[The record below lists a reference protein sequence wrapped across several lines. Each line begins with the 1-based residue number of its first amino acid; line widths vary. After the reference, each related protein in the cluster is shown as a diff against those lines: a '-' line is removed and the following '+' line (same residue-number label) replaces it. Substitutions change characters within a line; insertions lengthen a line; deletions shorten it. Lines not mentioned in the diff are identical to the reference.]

1 MQPSR
6 KTLHKLI
13 PSAFSLLLFLGSFTV
28 FAACGIK
35 EDGSWMRC
43 RSAQTM
49 VTIFAAVLSA
59 CLLLQ
64 AFTRQKALRVV
75 LNGIGIA
82 GSAIILLLPGKLM
95 PMCMMHTMRCYTLF
109 QPFVRIMAVLVACS
123 CLIQVIQATRERR
136 H

>member
-43 RSAQTM
+43 HSAQTM

-59 CLLLQ
+59 CLFLQ

-75 LNGIGIA
+75 LNGISIA
-82 GSAIILLLPGKLM
+82 GSAIIFLLPGKLM

>member
-43 RSAQTM
+43 HSAQTM

-82 GSAIILLLPGKLM
+82 GSAIIFLLPGKLM

-109 QPFVRIMAVLVACS
+109 RPFVRIMAVLVACA
-123 CLIQVIQATRERR
+123 CLIQVIRVTRERR

>member
-43 RSAQTM
+43 HSAQTT
-49 VTIFAAVLSA
+49 VTICAAVLSA

-95 PMCMMHTMRCYTLF
+95 PMCMMRTMRCYTLF
-109 QPFVRIMAVLVACS
+109 QPFVRIMAVLVVCS
-123 CLIQVIQATRERR
+123 CLIQIVQAIRERR

>member
-43 RSAQTM
+43 HSAQTM

-82 GSAIILLLPGKLM
+82 GSAIIFLLPGKLM
-95 PMCMMHTMRCYTLF
+95 PMCMMHTMHCYTLF

>member
-43 RSAQTM
+43 HSAQTM

-59 CLLLQ
+59 CLFLQ
-64 AFTRQKALRVV
+64 QKALRVV
-75 LNGIGIA
+75 LNGIRIA
-82 GSAIILLLPGKLM
+82 DSAIIFLLPGKLM

>member
-1 MQPSR
+1 MRTSG
-6 KTLHKLI
+6 KTLLKLV
-13 PSAFSLLLFLGSFTV
+13 PSGLSLLLALGSFTV
-28 FAACGIK
+28 FAACGVK

-43 RSAQTM
+43 HSAQTT
-49 VTIFAAVLSA
+49 VTLCAVLLSVF
-59 CLLLQ
+59 LVLP
-64 AFTRQKALRVV
+64 AFIRKRALRIV

>member
-6 KTLHKLI
+6 KTLHKLV
-13 PSAFSLLLFLGSFTV
+13 PSGLSLLLALGSFTV
-28 FAACGIK
+28 FSACGIK

-43 RSAQTM
+43 HSAQTT
-49 VTIFAAVLSA
+49 VTICAAVLSA

-64 AFTRQKALRVV
+64 AFIRQKTLRIV
-75 LNGIGIA
+75 LNGISIA
-82 GSAIILLLPGKLM
+82 GSAIIFLLPGKLM

-123 CLIQVIQATRERR
+123 CLIQVIREACERR